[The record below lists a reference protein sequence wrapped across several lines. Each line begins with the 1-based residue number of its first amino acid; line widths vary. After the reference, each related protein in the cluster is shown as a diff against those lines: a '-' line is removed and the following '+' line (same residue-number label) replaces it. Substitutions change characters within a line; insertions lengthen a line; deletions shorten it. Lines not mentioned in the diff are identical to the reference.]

1 MARSRGHERQTSTCK
16 GGSADVCKFQSCT
29 RSGRRP
35 ARRRR
40 PHTQAPMLEEVAKA
54 TRTHTHRGRWRKPQT
69 HTQTHTHS
77 VPYQLHYRVGL
88 YTCLDTRAIRRV
100 TFMTFRNNCVTH
112 LHAAAQS
119 FANSSLHAACNFVCR
134 ALRSGALDPADH
146 DEAAPRWRSAGC
158 AVWLGLVPE
167 AWHHPLS
174 SSTPARPPC
183 SSFCSQSASLQP
195 SEH

>member
-1 MARSRGHERQTSTCK
+1 MPPWREVVGHEATSNLQERVARTC
-16 GGSADVCKFQSCT
+16 AVQRYT

-35 ARRRR
+35 HGDEGHTHKLLCSKRWRK
-40 PHTQAPMLEEVAKA
+40 PHTH
-54 TRTHTHRGRWRKPQT
+54 TRTHTASPYCTTIEWACTPCPDT
-69 HTQTHTHS
+69 LS
-77 VPYQLHYRVGL
+77 VRSGVPGIITIIFRL
-88 YTCLDTRAIRRV
+88 RRV
-100 TFMTFRNNCVTH
+100 TFYDIQTNYVT
-112 LHAAAQS
+112 
-119 FANSSLHAACNFVCR
+119 NLHAACNELYAAALCR
-134 ALRSGALDPADH
+134 ALRSGALDQADH

-195 SEH
+195 SVH